1 MPLSRSEIKNRETD
15 LKRELKNWVYK
26 NGTKKPP
33 SIEEAWIIHS
43 QIAWKGPEATPEEL
57 WEDMPYTDP
66 ALIQFLL
73 EEGEET
79 ILPSH
84 TLLQLH
90 TSLLQLEQLG
100 IHIRDE
106 FFSLNWEKNKKTHK
120 GGRFLEVRRKLKA
133 YQTSPK
139 ERLKPLPPQKE
150 KAQKKKP
157 KKASKSLLLGLFGM

>member
-1 MPLSRSEIKNRETD
+1 MRLTRSEIKSRET
-15 LKRELKNWVYK
+15 ELKTELKKWVYR
-26 NGTKKPP
+26 NGSQKPP

-43 QIAWKGPEATPEEL
+43 QIAWKGTEATADEL

-73 EEGEET
+73 EEGEES
-79 ILPSH
+79 ILPND

-90 TSLLQLEQLG
+90 KSLLQLEQLG
-100 IHIRDE
+100 IHIREE

-139 ERLKPLPPQKE
+139 ERLKPLPPKKE
-150 KAQKKKP
+150 KSVKKKP
-157 KKASKSLLLGLFGM
+157 KKASKSLLLGLFGL